1 MEFLNSLLNS
11 KYAVFA
17 IIALVLVLGSKLT
30 AILIIVLTPNLSD
43 KQIDAITKIMAFNIT
58 FNNKKE

>member
-17 IIALVLVLGSKLT
+17 IIALVLFLGSKLLT
-30 AILIIVLTPNLSD
+30 VLIIVLTPHLSD

>member
-17 IIALVLVLGSKLT
+17 IIALVFVLGSKLT

-43 KQIDAITKIMAFNIT
+43 KQIDAITKIMAFNFT
-58 FNNKKE
+58 FNHKSE

>member
-11 KYAVFA
+11 GNTVVA
-17 IIALVLVLGSKLT
+17 IIVLVLFLGSKLT
-30 AILIIVLTPNLSD
+30 AILIIILTPNLSD
-43 KQIDAITKIMAFNIT
+43 KQIDAITKIMTFNIT

>member
-43 KQIDAITKIMAFNIT
+43 KQIDAIAKIMTFNIT

>member
-11 KYAVFA
+11 EYAAFI
-17 IIALVLVLGSKLT
+17 IIALILVLGSKLT
-30 AILIIVLTPNLSD
+30 TILIIVLTPNLSD
-43 KQIDAITKIMAFNIT
+43 KQIDAITKIMAFNFT

>member
-11 KYAVFA
+11 EYAAFI
-17 IIALVLVLGSKLT
+17 IIALILVLGSKLT
-30 AILIIVLTPNLSD
+30 TILIIVLTPNLSD
-43 KQIDAITKIMAFNIT
+43 KQIDAITKIMTFNIT

>member
-17 IIALVLVLGSKLT
+17 IIALVLFLGSKLLT
-30 AILIIVLTPNLSD
+30 VLIIVLTPNLSD

>member
-11 KYAVFA
+11 EYAAFI
-17 IIALVLVLGSKLT
+17 IIALILVLGSKLT
-30 AILIIVLTPNLSD
+30 TILIIVLTPNLSD

>member
-43 KQIDAITKIMAFNIT
+43 KQIDAITKIMT
-58 FNNKKE
+58 FNFTFSHKSE

>member
-17 IIALVLVLGSKLT
+17 IIALVFVLGSKLT

-43 KQIDAITKIMAFNIT
+43 KHIDAITKIMAFNIT

>member
-11 KYAVFA
+11 GNTVVA
-17 IIALVLVLGSKLT
+17 IIVLVLFLGSKLT

-43 KQIDAITKIMAFNIT
+43 KQIDAITKIMTFNIT